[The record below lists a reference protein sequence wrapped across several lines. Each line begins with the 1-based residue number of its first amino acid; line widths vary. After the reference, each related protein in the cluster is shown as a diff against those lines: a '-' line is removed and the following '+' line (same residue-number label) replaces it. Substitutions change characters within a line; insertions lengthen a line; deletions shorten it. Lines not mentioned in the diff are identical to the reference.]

1 MTKQN
6 KKPAPAPDALNFMDL
21 IRKVGNDTVA
31 SMRKDI
37 ADGKLPAG
45 KKKPQ
50 SKTKPTRKD

>member
-6 KKPAPAPDALNFMDL
+6 KKPAPAPDALSFMDL

-37 ADGKLPAG
+37 AAGKLPAG
-45 KKKPQ
+45 KKKA
-50 SKTKPTRKD
+50 SKRKKA

>member
-6 KKPAPAPDALNFMDL
+6 KKPAPAPDALSFMDL

-45 KKKPQ
+45 KKKA
-50 SKTKPTRKD
+50 SKGKKA

>member
-6 KKPAPAPDALNFMDL
+6 KKPAPAPDALSFMDL

-37 ADGKLPAG
+37 ADGKLTEG
-45 KKKPQ
+45 KKMA
-50 SKTKPTRKD
+50 SKRKKA

>member
-6 KKPAPAPDALNFMDL
+6 KKPALAPEALSFMDL

-37 ADGKLPAG
+37 AEGKLPAG
-45 KKKPQ
+45 KKKAPKKK
-50 SKTKPTRKD
+50 KTS